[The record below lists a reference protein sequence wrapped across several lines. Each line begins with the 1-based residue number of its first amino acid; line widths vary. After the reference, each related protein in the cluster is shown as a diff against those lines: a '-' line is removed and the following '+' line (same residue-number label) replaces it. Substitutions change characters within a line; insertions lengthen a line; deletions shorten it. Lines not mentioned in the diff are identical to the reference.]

1 MALVEIDKQSLGFTL
16 YFSDEFFEKKPEE
29 QRTTVTHELLHVLQQ
44 PAKVMLD
51 SFGYVLS
58 SNDKDNYKILNE
70 RFIDNLAHIISK
82 NLPLPKIKGDKK

>member
-1 MALVEIDKQSLGFTL
+1 
-16 YFSDEFFEKKPEE
+16 
-29 QRTTVTHELLHVLQQ
+29 
-44 PAKVMLD
+44 MLD